1 IFPVRRRGEEICALT
16 IRRPDLYL
24 ESAWD
29 WGILKGCFGGSRI
42 EPTDIDGLV
51 ERNGRFLVLE
61 AKKPGV
67 RIKQGQ
73 MLTFN
78 ALRNTGLFT
87 IIVVWGENNV
97 PYEMLVM
104 YPPPIQPRRNR
115 ATLEDLRRVVKWWY
129 DRVAGG

>member
-1 IFPVRRRGEEICALT
+1 MT
-16 IRRPDLYL
+16 IHRPDLYL

-29 WGILKGCFGGSRI
+29 WGILKGCFGTSKI
-42 EPTDIDGLV
+42 EPTDVDGLV

-73 MLTFN
+73 KITFN

-87 IIVVWGENNV
+87 IVIVWGENSK
-97 PYEMLVM
+97 PQEMLVM
-104 YPPPIQPRRNR
+104 YPPPLQPKQGK
-115 ATLEDLRRVVKWWY
+115 ATLEDLRRVVRWWY
-129 DRVAGG
+129 EKVAES

>member
-1 IFPVRRRGEEICALT
+1 LT

-29 WGILKGCFGGSRI
+29 WSILRGCFGDSKI
-42 EPTDIDGLV
+42 EPTDVDGLV
-51 ERNGRFLVLE
+51 EKNGRFLILE

-87 IIVVWGENNV
+87 IIIVWGENNR
-97 PYEMLVM
+97 PQEMLVM
-104 YPPPIQPRRNR
+104 YPPPFEPKWGK

-129 DRVAGG
+129 QYIARGT

>member
-1 IFPVRRRGEEICALT
+1 MT
-16 IRRPDLYL
+16 IHRPDLYL

-29 WGILKGCFGGSRI
+29 WGILKGCFGTSKI

-73 MLTFN
+73 IITFN

-87 IIVVWGENNV
+87 IVIVWGENSN
-97 PYEMLVM
+97 PQEMLVM
-104 YPPPIQPRRNR
+104 YPPPLQPKQGK
-115 ATLEDLRRVVKWWY
+115 ATLEDLRRVVRWWY
-129 DRVAGG
+129 EKVAGS

>member
-1 IFPVRRRGEEICALT
+1 MT
-16 IRRPDLYL
+16 IHRPDLYL

-29 WGILKGCFGGSRI
+29 WGILKGCFGTSKI
-42 EPTDIDGLV
+42 EPTDVDGLV

-73 MLTFN
+73 IITFN

-87 IIVVWGENNV
+87 IVIVWGENSK
-97 PYEMLVM
+97 PQEMLVM
-104 YPPPIQPRRNR
+104 YPPPLQPKQGK
-115 ATLEDLRRVVKWWY
+115 ATLEDLRRVVRWWY
-129 DRVAGG
+129 EKVAES